1 MGLYSVADKEA
12 SGYIMAVDIGTST
25 RGSVN
30 FTLSPDIRDKVPL
43 GVPLEMRYFMAGS
56 ADLQGKSNTLS
67 MFDDKPTYKIMLPYT
82 YGHEPFGWQVP
93 HVPCGENLQL
103 SVVAPPDH
111 NPNDI
116 ISLYSVD
123 FNSYVAHIPV
133 GDFKMRRKS
142 LSLPWKSRL
151 ATPESQIFNK
161 VQCGTVYQLRYFDIN
176 GIFKNASMPFRFLR
190 DEIFTVMAPPVFK
203 LGNDLTIEFECDMRA
218 PISTWMGLAPAGS
231 CSDIITCADKIVAW
245 QYAPCKTLPAG
256 STNNATFAANWM
268 LKKLTPGRYDAFYFV
283 HGTVAAARDDFMV
296 LPANA
301 ADYSLIVDR
310 INFDLVWDRYMKG
323 EHIWVYW
330 KGPADH
336 DPEDW
341 IALYEEGLCEPAPG
355 GAIQFDPCYKAKMLV
370 GYAGQDNGK
379 QLYNWDSGPIA
390 ETLKYKFTV
399 GKKYFFRMYLKDS
412 YTAIAESATFE
423 VLEAVPPAPPVPYV
437 PTKSV
442 SLKGKASLS
451 EGVTALWTSTKP
463 HPETDWVG
471 LYKTTECLRS
481 PPGAYDLLC
490 TTAPKLVGGLQKV
503 VSKDSASGKVYW
515 KPEELKGV
523 AELGVKYNF
532 RIFSPGKRE
541 GDQRCLRI

>member
-1 MGLYSVADKEA
+1 MASAVVTLRVYSAGKLLNASSPISLYSKSVTVSYDASNHPDWTPKDWMGLYSVADKEA

-67 MFDDKPTYKIMLPYT
+67 MFDGKSAHVLYLINILINALHPVFLVDKPTYKIMLPYT

-190 DEIFTVMAPPVFK
+190 
-203 LGNDLTIEFECDMRA
+203 
-218 PISTWMGLAPAGS
+218 
-231 CSDIITCADKIVAW
+231 
-245 QYAPCKTLPAG
+245 
-256 STNNATFAANWM
+256 
-268 LKKLTPGRYDAFYFV
+268 GR
-283 HGTVAAARDDFMV
+283 
-296 LPANA
+296 L
-301 ADYSLIVDR
+301 
-310 INFDLVWDRYMKG
+310 
-323 EHIWVYW
+323 
-330 KGPADH
+330 
-336 DPEDW
+336 
-341 IALYEEGLCEPAPG
+341 
-355 GAIQFDPCYKAKMLV
+355 
-370 GYAGQDNGK
+370 
-379 QLYNWDSGPIA
+379 
-390 ETLKYKFTV
+390 
-399 GKKYFFRMYLKDS
+399 
-412 YTAIAESATFE
+412 
-423 VLEAVPPAPPVPYV
+423 
-437 PTKSV
+437 
-442 SLKGKASLS
+442 
-451 EGVTALWTSTKP
+451 
-463 HPETDWVG
+463 
-471 LYKTTECLRS
+471 
-481 PPGAYDLLC
+481 
-490 TTAPKLVGGLQKV
+490 
-503 VSKDSASGKVYW
+503 
-515 KPEELKGV
+515 
-523 AELGVKYNF
+523 
-532 RIFSPGKRE
+532 
-541 GDQRCLRI
+541 LRITRPL